1 MSCKAKEEAGS
12 TCPDLTCDSLH
23 VSILQEAMVR
33 ILKMP

>member
-12 TCPDLTCDSLH
+12 TCPDLTRDSLH
-23 VSILQEAMVR
+23 VSIYEAMVR